1 MVPYHIH
8 SVLMVQVVKPPALW
22 RHQAA
27 WWLTGSLYSGP
38 HPGAE
43 DGPKAYSAAG
53 LRLHEEPVRY
63 WIDHLEDIFIY
74 STRLVLFGGYV
85 ALILGASSVTNF
97 LENKIW
103 LLPISG
109 MSLNKSQWLKVLKR
123 ILYSLLYYCN
133 QAGWLFCSFYWQNQ
147 VCHLVADEG
156 VATLGTLET
165 W

>member
-1 MVPYHIH
+1 MVPYRIH
-8 SVLMVQVVKPPALW
+8 SVLMVQAVKPPPLW

-27 WWLTGSLYSGP
+27 WWLTGSLYSRP
-38 HPGAE
+38 RPGAE
-43 DGPKAYSAAG
+43 DGPKACSAAD
-53 LRLHEEPVRY
+53 LRLSVEPVRY

-103 LLPISG
+103 LQPISG

-123 ILYSLLYYCN
+123 ILLTRSSTIAVIKLDGYFAPSTDKIK
-133 QAGWLFCSFYWQNQ
+133 S
-147 VCHLVADEG
+147 
-156 VATLGTLET
+156 AT
-165 W
+165 WWPMRA